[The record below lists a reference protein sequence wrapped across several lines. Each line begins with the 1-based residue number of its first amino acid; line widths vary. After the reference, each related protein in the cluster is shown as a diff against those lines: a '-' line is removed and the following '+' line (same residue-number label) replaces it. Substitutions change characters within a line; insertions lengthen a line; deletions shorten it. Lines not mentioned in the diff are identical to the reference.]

1 MKKLL
6 LLSVA
11 CFLFA
16 GSQLSY
22 AQTKADSQSLSTNAI
37 VQNSAKEKTNEIVN
51 MLARTNKLDAAQQK
65 KIYNIFASVDKKMKG
80 VEAIKDSNVR
90 SAKKAKM
97 QEYINEKL
105 KKVLTDVQY
114 KEYLKN
120 TPK

>member
-22 AQTKADSQSLSTNAI
+22 AQTKADSQSLSANTI
-37 VQNSAKEKTNEIVN
+37 VQNSAKEKTNGIVN
-51 MLARTNKLDAAQQK
+51 MLARTNKLDAEQQK
-65 KIYNIFASVDKKMKG
+65 KIYEIFASVDKKMKG
-80 VEAIKDSNVR
+80 VEAIKDSNVK

-97 QEYINEKL
+97 QEYINGKL
-105 KKVLTDVQY
+105 QKVLTDVQY